1 MEGMCVKFD
10 VIGLDSPC
18 VDLAVNVRCFPKP
31 NGAERIQN
39 LSWQGGGKVASGMVA
54 AARLGLC
61 CGIMGNVGDDKY
73 GTFCLRDFQDHG
85 IDTEQMCVRK
95 NRTTNFDI
103 VISDEGSMG
112 RSFVFYPGNAECMTE
127 EELNIEYISNS
138 SYFYMANL
146 DSVTKKAA
154 QMAKQKGSKIF
165 MDADSYTDE
174 LLDAIS
180 WIDIFIGSEFV
191 YEKML
196 EAGKSVKE
204 NCEYLYNKGPEI
216 VIFTFGEKGCAGIS
230 KEGFFEIPAFDVD
243 VKDKAK
249 VKDILTYATENKFGV
264 AAINTLNIETVKY
277 VIEAAERERVPIIV
291 QFYPGF
297 SDYTDL
303 KHLAF
308 AACDM
313 AEKASIPVG
322 VHLDHS
328 VTYEI
333 AVGGIRDGFPSVMID
348 GSTKSFQGNVELTKN
363 VVRVAKVFGVDV
375 EAELG
380 HVGNGDSIDAI
391 DNTNYYTKVED
402 AVRFV
407 EQTGCDSLAIAVGN
421 AHGPYVKTPNLD
433 LERIYAIRKK
443 VNIPLVLHGCS
454 DIPEEQMKEAVNL
467 GMSKFNIATEYFRTM
482 YQSIE
487 KRINNQEF
495 EGNGVKLMYDIKE
508 EMIDFVIQKIRL
520 LNPNKYSM

>member
-1 MEGMCVKFD
+1 M
-10 VIGLDSPC
+10 P
-18 VDLAVNVRCFPKP
+18 
-31 NGAERIQN
+31 
-39 LSWQGGGKVASGMVA
+39 
-54 AARLGLC
+54 
-61 CGIMGNVGDDKY
+61 
-73 GTFCLRDFQDHG
+73 
-85 IDTEQMCVRK
+85 
-95 NRTTNFDI
+95 
-103 VISDEGSMG
+103 
-112 RSFVFYPGNAECMTE
+112 
-127 EELNIEYISNS
+127 
-138 SYFYMANL
+138 
-146 DSVTKKAA
+146 
-154 QMAKQKGSKIF
+154 
-165 MDADSYTDE
+165 
-174 LLDAIS
+174 
-180 WIDIFIGSEFV
+180 
-191 YEKML
+191 
-196 EAGKSVKE
+196 
-204 NCEYLYNKGPEI
+204 
-216 VIFTFGEKGCAGIS
+216 
-230 KEGFFEIPAFDVD
+230 
-243 VKDKAK
+243 KAK

-348 GSTKSFQGNVELTKN
+348 GSTKSFQENVELTKN

-487 KRINNQEF
+487 KRINTRNLRGMES
-495 EGNGVKLMYDIKE
+495 N
-508 EMIDFVIQKIRL
+508 
-520 LNPNKYSM
+520 

>member
-1 MEGMCVKFD
+1 MYRETLTLGVVPNKRSFLSMVEAKRQKDCFMEEIRKIKASIVE
-10 VIGLDSPC
+10 I
-18 VDLAVNVRCFPKP
+18 VDIDDICENGIVCEMDKVNAIVDKMKNRKIDALFFPFCDF
-31 NGAERIQN
+31 GEEQ
-39 LSWQGGGKVASGMVA
+39 VVA
-54 AARLGLC
+54 AIASKFTVPILIWGP
-61 CGIMGNVGDDKY
+61 
-73 GTFCLRDFQDHG
+73 RD
-85 IDTEQMCVRK
+85 ERP
-95 NRTTNFDI
+95 N
-103 VISDEGSMG
+103 
-112 RSFVFYPGNAECMTE
+112 
-127 EELNIEYISNS
+127 
-138 SYFYMANL
+138 
-146 DSVTKKAA
+146 
-154 QMAKQKGSKIF
+154 
-165 MDADSYTDE
+165 TDE
-174 LLDAIS
+174 A
-180 WIDIFIGSEFV
+180 
-191 YEKML
+191 
-196 EAGKSVKE
+196 
-204 NCEYLYNKGPEI
+204 
-216 VIFTFGEKGCAGIS
+216 
-230 KEGFFEIPAFDVD
+230 
-243 VKDKAK
+243 KAK

-348 GSTKSFQGNVELTKN
+348 GSTKSFQENVELTKN